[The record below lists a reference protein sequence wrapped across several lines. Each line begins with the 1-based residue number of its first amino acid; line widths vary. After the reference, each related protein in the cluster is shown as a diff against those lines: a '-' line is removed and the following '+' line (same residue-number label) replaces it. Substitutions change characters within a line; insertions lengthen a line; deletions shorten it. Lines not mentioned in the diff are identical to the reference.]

1 MLTDE
6 LISGFIDEIE
16 VMSNV
21 NVDDT
26 TADPLII

>member
-26 TADPLII
+26 TADPFII